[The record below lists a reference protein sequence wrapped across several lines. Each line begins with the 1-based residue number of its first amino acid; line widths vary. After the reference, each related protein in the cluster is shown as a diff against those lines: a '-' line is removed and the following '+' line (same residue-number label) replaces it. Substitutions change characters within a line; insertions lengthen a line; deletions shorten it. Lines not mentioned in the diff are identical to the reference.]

1 MLHITNGDSAA
12 DSISQSGLGGLVLP
26 WRDVLHEGPVPARLD
41 LEALSEVR
49 GRFISDAGWAPES
62 AAPNLFEARDSVLRQ
77 AGAREDVVLW
87 FEADLYD
94 QLQLIQLLDWFHEHP
109 PRSLSLICIAEHPAV
124 ARFVGLGQL
133 SPGHMADLFPTR
145 QLVTPAQLKLGRDA
159 WAAFRAP
166 TPSPLVDFLA
176 RDTAPL
182 PFLASALHR
191 MLEEYPSAEAGL
203 GRSDEQVLN
212 AVSQGAETFPAVF
225 LATQDM
231 ESRVFMGDL
240 PLWTRIGSLATGP
253 APAVRF
259 GIQVGVRKTTR
270 PWNGIPLQLTSF
282 GRAYLER
289 TADLVRDNGIDRW
302 IGGVQLSGHRAPWRW
317 DREKSLLISR

>member
-212 AVSQGAETFPAVF
+212 AVSQGSGNLSGRLPGHPGHGIAGIHGRPPAVDPNRG
-225 LATQDM
+225 A
-231 ESRVFMGDL
+231 GD
-240 PLWTRIGSLATGP
+240 RAGARR
-253 APAVRF
+253 AVRDPGGSTEDHPSLEWHSASTDVVRP
-259 GIQVGVRKTTR
+259 GI
-270 PWNGIPLQLTSF
+270 
-282 GRAYLER
+282 
-289 TADLVRDNGIDRW
+289 
-302 IGGVQLSGHRAPWRW
+302 SGENRGSGPR
-317 DREKSLLISR
+317 